1 MSQCKTNALITRLLW
16 EPSHVVRRTESAFEG
31 KLLAVSLRFD
41 AFIASYLHRHTFNHD
56 ITAEKSKRNPR
67 TFR

>member
-1 MSQCKTNALITRLLW
+1 MSETSTSISQ
-16 EPSHVVRRTESAFEG
+16 G

-67 TFR
+67 SFR